1 MCATSASK
9 SWVSIL
15 TDLPE
20 NLRKIVADLR
30 NRASEDGCPSHE
42 ADVSNAIADCILAHK
57 PITPDLQDQYVK
69 LLANQNG
76 QDRYGK

>member
-1 MCATSASK
+1 MGMSN
-9 SWVSIL
+9 L
-15 TDLPE
+15 TPD
-20 NLRKIVADLR
+20 LRKIVLALQD
-30 NRASEDGCPSHE
+30 RAAQEGCPRTE

-57 PITPDLQDQYVK
+57 PIPADLQDQYVK

>member
-1 MCATSASK
+1 MCALSASK

-57 PITPDLQDQYVK
+57 PIPPDLQDQYVK